1 MHLDGSNSVHRLDEN
16 GANWCDIGAPG
27 LVMMFPFFMVV
38 RTNWSGM
45 VRYAPVAWP
54 GSWTWSWC
62 SFFLWSNVRERQQ
75 LNLFFMCNCCIRH
88 TAICPGMFRYA
99 VKFLR
104 YICDMVFFRLERSTP
119 FYLWSI
125 SLPPGKAKVSM
136 AQGRLLVV
144 LTERLTLERL
154 NIPQIAVALIAVLA
168 EYLSME
174 YFLF

>member
-62 SFFLWSNVRERQQ
+62 SFFYGRTFANASSWTYFLCATVAFGILRSVPVCSAMPWNSCGIFAIWSFLGWNVPP
-75 LNLFFMCNCCIRH
+75 LF
-88 TAICPGMFRYA
+88 TS
-99 VKFLR
+99 
-104 YICDMVFFRLERSTP
+104 DRS
-119 FYLWSI
+119 
-125 SLPPGKAKVSM
+125 VCH
-136 AQGRLLVV
+136 
-144 LTERLTLERL
+144 LERL
-154 NIPQIAVALIAVLA
+154 KFPWLKVACWW
-168 EYLSME
+168 SWRKG
-174 YFLF
+174 